1 MNSLFTGAPVWSK
14 QLTYPMMSR
23 PLAPQRAT
31 LQRRGP
37 AFGCTAVTWR
47 LPASVP
53 ATPAPPSRT
62 W

>member
-1 MNSLFTGAPVWSK
+1 MNSLFTGAPPWSK
-14 QLTYPMMSR
+14 QATYAMMST

-53 ATPAPPSRT
+53 ATPTP
-62 W
+62 